1 MTAPLLPRSATTVA
15 QITASTQRTIRSLT
29 PQLIDVLLDEHLRD
43 RLPRMRWLWGYYRNP
58 VGPDASVSGDRGG
71 PINQRH
77 GLPDRL
83 RHPTG
88 AASRE
93 VVIENDIAWRVH
105 ALADFMFGR
114 PLVVQSLADDPR
126 QAARIDTLIRETFD
140 RSGGESFFHHL
151 ALLGSVHGSIDV
163 LVRPGADADPGTR
176 LELIEAPRAVPL
188 LDPGDYR
195 RLDGF
200 LIHYAQQ
207 THDLEASP
215 WLRRVVRPGG
225 PTRRRVVYRTEVW
238 TAETRET
245 FVGPSPGAGGG
256 RCRVDLQP
264 NPLGRVPVVHIQ
276 NLAQPLRY
284 DGLSDVEPL
293 IPLQDELNTR
303 LSDRANRVTFQTF
316 KMYLGKGIDGFTDRP
331 VGPGQ
336 MWATDN
342 PDAAIHEFGGDAHT
356 PSEDRHVREVREAM
370 DKASGVSPIAAGVV
384 GGKVG
389 NLSSENAIRIVL
401 LGLLAR
407 IEKKRLTYGAGITQL
422 CELILHAAD
431 LDGTLPNRPEDR
443 RVRLDWPTPFPDSET
458 QQLQNALLKE
468 QLGVPA
474 AQLRAE
480 LGYADCPESD

>member
-1 MTAPLLPRSATTVA
+1 MPGALPAR
-15 QITASTQRTIRSLT
+15 
-29 PQLIDVLLDEHLRD
+29 LIDVLLEEQLRE
-43 RLPRMRWLWGYYRNP
+43 RLPRLHWLWAYYRNP
-58 VGPDASVSGDRGG
+58 VGPDSSAPGG
-71 PINQRH
+71 RNTPLNQRH

-83 RHPTG
+83 RSSAGTTP
-88 AASRE
+88 RE

-114 PLVVQSLADDPR
+114 PLVIQSLATDAG
-126 QAARIDTLIRETFD
+126 QAARIDALLRETFA

-163 LVRPGADADPGTR
+163 LVRPGSDGDGGTR

-188 LDPGDYR
+188 LDPDDYR
-195 RLDGF
+195 RLDAF
-200 LIHYAQQ
+200 LIHHAQQ
-207 THDLEASP
+207 THELETSP
-215 WLRRVVRPGG
+215 WLRRVVLPGG
-225 PTRRRVVYRTEVW
+225 SPRRRVVYRTEVW
-238 TAETRET
+238 TAETCET
-245 FVGPSPGAGGG
+245 FVGSGPGASNG
-256 RCRVDLQP
+256 RRRVEAQP

-356 PSEDRHVREVREAM
+356 PSEDNHVREVREAM

-401 LGLLAR
+401 LGLLSR
-407 IEKKRLTYGAGITQL
+407 IEKKRLTYGAGVEQI